1 MASRGEGRGVTPL
14 RPASDGAAAVPSLP
28 SGPVKLDGAAR
39 TAFASA
45 FRRAGAEYDAVRPG
59 YPDWVVDFLVPDGA
73 RDAVDVGAGTGL
85 FTRMLVE
92 RGLRVRAVEPAD
104 SMRSVLARALP
115 DVAASGGT
123 AEATGLAQASADVV
137 TVAQAWHWVD
147 ASAASAEAAR
157 ILRAGGVLGLVWNQL
172 DVEVPWVHR
181 LARIMH
187 SGDVQRDERAVAG
200 VDRALFNHPEL
211 RTGRWEDT
219 ASPEELV
226 RLCHSRSYWLRA
238 SAAVRERVDA
248 NLAWYLYEHLGL
260 TEGERVGLPYVS
272 LAARFALR

>member
-1 MASRGEGRGVTPL
+1 MSGHGTGPGDTQL
-14 RPASDGAAAVPSLP
+14 SPASAGAAAVPSLP
-28 SGPVKLDGAAR
+28 SGPVKLDDAAR

-45 FRRAGAEYDAVRPG
+45 FRRTGADYDAVRPG
-59 YPDWVVDFLVPDGA
+59 YPQWVVDFLIPEGA

-85 FTRMLVE
+85 LTRMLVE
-92 RGLRVRAVEPAD
+92 RGLRVSAVEPAD
-104 SMRSVLARALP
+104 SMRSVLERALP
-115 DVAASGGT
+115 DVEASGGT
-123 AEATGLAQASADVV
+123 AEATGLASASADVV
-137 TVAQAWHWVD
+137 TVAQAWHWVEP
-147 ASAASAEAAR
+147 SAASAEAAR
-157 ILRAGGVLGLVWNQL
+157 VLRAGGVLGLVWNQL

-200 VDRALFNHPEL
+200 VDRALFEAPAL
-211 RTGRWEDT
+211 RTGRWEDAAT
-219 ASPEELV
+219 PEELV

-238 SAAVRERVDA
+238 SAGVRERVDA

-260 TEGERVGLPYVS
+260 TAGERVGLPYVS